1 MLQIDNTTH
10 NTTHITTIQRSNVI
24 STSVGDVAM
33 NLQNEDIGA
42 GIFLW
47 SIISFVTTSMTV
59 ISGWL
64 IWG

>member
-1 MLQIDNTTH
+1 
-10 NTTHITTIQRSNVI
+10 
-24 STSVGDVAM
+24 M

-47 SIISFVTTSMTV
+47 SIISFFTTSMTV
-59 ISGWL
+59 VSSWL